1 MSKAG
6 NDRLKRRASGNHFQP
21 GARRP
26 GSDRRSPG
34 ETDVAVRQALLLELA
49 LKALDRVI
57 ADYSDLTR
65 RRPSYAAL
73 TRYLDEIE
81 HGLRPG
87 RVRATE
93 TPQARSETPALLQPV
108 PRAAAAGA

>member
-6 NDRLKRRASGNHFQP
+6 NDRLKRRVSGDHSQQK
-21 GARRP
+21 ARRL
-26 GSDRRSPG
+26 GGDRRAPG

-57 ADYSDLTR
+57 ADYSGLTC

-73 TRYLDEIE
+73 TRYLDELE
-81 HGLRPG
+81 RGLQPA
-87 RVRATE
+87 RVRAAE
-93 TPQARSETPALLQPV
+93 PPQGRAETPALLQPV
-108 PRAAAAGA
+108 PRAAAA